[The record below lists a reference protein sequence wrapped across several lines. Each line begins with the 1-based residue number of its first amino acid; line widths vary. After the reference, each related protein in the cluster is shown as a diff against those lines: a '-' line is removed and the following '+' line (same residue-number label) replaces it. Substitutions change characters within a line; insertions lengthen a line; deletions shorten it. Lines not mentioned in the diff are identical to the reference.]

1 MVAFNGPL
9 GMADYRCYCQDREDQ
24 IVSRYDIS
32 APDLDAAL
40 REARWFCGIYS
51 VEIWQGIVRV
61 YPLQDTPGGAG
72 AGK

>member
-1 MVAFNGPL
+1 
-9 GMADYRCYCQDREDQ
+9 MADYRCYCQDREDQ

-51 VEIWQGIVRV
+51 VEIWQGI
-61 YPLQDTPGGAG
+61 L
-72 AGK
+72 AGKVRGSLVAASGVETADEHEADG